1 MNSLWV
7 ERLVVVFL
15 LLLFFCILCIF
26 HNGRYYFDGYKGKK
40 TLMTLRLQTGASP
53 ARACPARVAAKC
65 EVCMSSPVCP
75 RSEQG

>member
-40 TLMTLRLQTGASP
+40 QNFNDTEIADRGF
-53 ARACPARVAAKC
+53 
-65 EVCMSSPVCP
+65 SS
-75 RSEQG
+75 QGLPSKGGCKM